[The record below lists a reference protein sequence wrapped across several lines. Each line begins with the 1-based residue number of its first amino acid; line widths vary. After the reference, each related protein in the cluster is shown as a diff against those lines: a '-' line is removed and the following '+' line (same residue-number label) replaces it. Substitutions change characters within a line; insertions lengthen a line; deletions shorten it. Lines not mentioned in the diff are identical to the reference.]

1 MFHHL
6 LHSHHQS
13 VKILKELVLHN
24 ETKLQY
30 TAQISTLQK
39 VYTMEAEKVKVYKQI
54 ILKKKL
60 CTLCIIRVIM

>member
-6 LHSHHQS
+6 LQSHHQA

-24 ETKLQY
+24 GKIILQY

-39 VYTMEAEKVKVYKQI
+39 VYTMEAEKVELYK
-54 ILKKKL
+54 
-60 CTLCIIRVIM
+60 